1 MTEQLN
7 ELLIHA
13 NKSSCDMY
21 HRIFNENIKQSINEL
36 HQNIEENII
45 KIVMTHIRT
54 DDSYDY
60 STLPEIISVEE
71 LNKTSI
77 PRLVNTQYFDNN
89 NGVVYEYD
97 TKKTISNKKAF
108 LDFTTMRE
116 NEKIVFAFYTKETE
130 SFENNDDYNKY
141 NNCNKYD
148 KLFDTKLKPSYQYG
162 TIGND
167 KVFDC
172 NIYLTN
178 NAKIMLIKSYY
189 IEKDINGNNRVNCE
203 TIDFN
208 FLIPKDYIIIINTL
222 IKNLIGHFTK
232 YTGKT
237 IEHYGDN
244 GNRGSYSETISDFKI
259 IDIIFKNIKELLT
272 QLKTSLYCNKFIPLY
287 IKEENDRIK
296 EENDRIKEENDRI
309 KEEHCIE
316 KLKLLKE
323 IEFIKTELE
332 DEREKYSELKLKFE
346 KKRF

>member
-1 MTEQLN
+1 MAEQLN
-7 ELLIHA
+7 ELLI
-13 NKSSCDMY
+13 NSIKSSCDMY
-21 HRIFNENIKQSINEL
+21 HRIFNENIKHSINEL
-36 HQNIEENII
+36 HQHIEENII
-45 KIVMTHIRT
+45 KVVMTHIRT

-77 PRLVNTQYFDNN
+77 PRLINTQYFDNN

-130 SFENNDDYNKY
+130 SYENDDYNKY
-141 NNCNKYD
+141 NNCNIYD
-148 KLFDTKLKPSYQYG
+148 KLFDTKIKSSYQYG
-162 TIGND
+162 TIGNG

-178 NAKIMLIKSYY
+178 NAKIMLIKSFYF
-189 IEKDINGNNRVNCE
+189 ERDITGNNRVNCE
-203 TIDFN
+203 TIDLN

-237 IEHYGDN
+237 IEHHGDN
-244 GNRGSYSETISDFKI
+244 GSRGSYSETISDFKI

-272 QLKTSLYCNKFIPLY
+272 QLKTLLYCNKFIPLY
-287 IKEENDRIK
+287 
-296 EENDRIKEENDRI
+296 IKEENDRI

-332 DEREKYSELKLKFE
+332 DERKKYSELKLKFE

>member
-1 MTEQLN
+1 MAEQLN

-45 KIVMTHIRT
+45 KVVMTHIRT

-89 NGVVYEYD
+89 IGYEYDYD

-116 NEKIVFAFYTKETE
+116 NEKIIFAFYTKETE
-130 SFENNDDYNKY
+130 IYENNDDYNKY

-178 NAKIMLIKSYY
+178 NAKIMLIKSFYFENN
-189 IEKDINGNNRVNCE
+189 ITDNNRVNCE

-237 IEHYGDN
+237 VVNYNNSCNNNDF
-244 GNRGSYSETISDFKI
+244 ETISDFKI

-296 EENDRIKEENDRI
+296 EE
-309 KEEHCIE
+309 HCIE

-332 DEREKYSELKLKFE
+332 DERQKYSELKLKFE